1 VIDLENLT
9 SAVAS
14 DALTA
19 LAREHHGRTVVP
31 FGTRV
36 AGAHLVKVYGLQA
49 PGRAVTEDQLTA
61 ALLMAASYLG
71 LGAARGSVGMA
82 VLIVHAGGDGDYVVV
97 HTWIEG
103 YMSDLAIFSGPAGL
117 PDLLRPA
124 RAGLAPCVWEAAV
137 IAHERDAFSRHMLGG
152 SGALQDRLTAWAADT
167 LQGEVR

>member
-1 VIDLENLT
+1 VIDPENIP
-9 SAVAS
+9 SAVAT

-19 LAREHHGRTVVP
+19 LAREHHCRTVLP
-31 FGTRV
+31 FGARV
-36 AGAHLVKVYGLQA
+36 TGAHLVKVYGLQA
-49 PGRAVTEDQLTA
+49 PGRVVTEDQLTA
-61 ALLMAASYLG
+61 GLRMAAAYLG
-71 LGAARGSVGMA
+71 LGAARGSLGMA
-82 VLIVHAGGDGDYVVV
+82 VLIVHAGGDGDYVLV

-124 RAGLAPCVWEAAV
+124 RAGLAPCVWETAV

-152 SGALQDRLTAWAADT
+152 GGALQDRLTAWAADT